1 MTDKFT
7 ISAHKR
13 DASNKSLR
21 KELKRDGKVLGVVY
35 GHGVDPVAL
44 YFEPSDILRVYRKA
58 GYSAVIEMDLEGKK
72 MPIILKEVA
81 LDPVKN
87 TIAHVDAFAINLKEK
102 TMVQVPLEFEG
113 ESPAV
118 KNLGGIFTANHNVL
132 EVRCL
137 PVDMPEKFVIDIS
150 KLENLHDH
158 VCVKDIDLDPEK
170 IEIMHIE
177 PEVVLCMVAGKG
189 GASAESE
196 ETEGEEAAEGETPA
210 AEEEKAE

>member
-1 MTDKFT
+1 MTQKFT

-13 DASNKSLR
+13 DTSNKSLR

-35 GHGVDPVAL
+35 GHGFDPIAL

-58 GYSAVIEMDLEGKK
+58 GQSALIEMDLDGKK
-72 MPIILKEVA
+72 MPIILKEVK

-87 TIAHVDAFAINLKEK
+87 TISHIDAFALNLKEK
-102 TMVQVPLEFEG
+102 TIVQVPIEFEG

-118 KNLGGIFTANHNVL
+118 KNYGGIFTANHNSI

-137 PVDMPEKFVIDIS
+137 PGDMPEKFVIDIS
-150 KLENLHDH
+150 KLGNIHDH
-158 VCVKDIDLDPEK
+158 VCVKDIELDANK

-177 PEVVLCMVAGKG
+177 PEVVICMIAGKG
-189 GASAESE
+189 GAS
-196 ETEGEEAAEGETPA
+196 EEAEEEASAEGLAP